1 MQDTSII
8 NANMAANQRKRHTL
22 DAKGKILG
30 RLATQAAGL
39 LRGKHKAIYTP
50 NVDCGDFVIVTNA
63 AEVAL
68 SGNKLE
74 TKAYFSHSGYA
85 RGAKMTPLK
94 RMMEKDPRKV
104 VYLAVKRM
112 LPKNRLSDR
121 QLTRLRIF
129 KGAVNAA
136 SKTSVN

>member
-8 NANMAANQRKRHTL
+8 KPNTAASLRKRHTL

-39 LRGKHKAIYTP
+39 LRGKHKPIFAPSI
-50 NVDCGDFVIVTNA
+50 DCGDFVIVTNA

-68 SGNKLE
+68 SGNKME

-129 KGAVNAA
+129 KGAENAA
-136 SKTSVN
+136 SKQSVN

>member
-1 MQDTSII
+1 MISTNTAS
-8 NANMAANQRKRHTL
+8 NLRKRHTL

-39 LRGKHKAIYTP
+39 LRGKHKTIFAPSI
-50 NVDCGDFVIVTNA
+50 DCGDFVIVTNA
-63 AEVAL
+63 SEVAL
-68 SGNKLE
+68 SGNKME

-121 QLTRLRIF
+121 QITRLRIF
-129 KGAVNAA
+129 KGAVNALKQSA
-136 SKTSVN
+136 N

>member
-8 NANMAANQRKRHTL
+8 NANTAANLRKRHTL

-104 VYLAVKRM
+104 IYLAVKRM

-129 KGAVNAA
+129 KGATNVA
-136 SKTSVN
+136 SKASNN

>member
-1 MQDTSII
+1 MIST
-8 NANMAANQRKRHTL
+8 NAASNLRKRHTL

-39 LRGKHKAIYTP
+39 LRGKHKTIFAPSI
-50 NVDCGDFVIVTNA
+50 DCGDFVIVTNA

-68 SGNKLE
+68 SGNKME

-121 QLTRLRIF
+121 QITRLRIF
-129 KGAVNAA
+129 KGAVNALKQSA
-136 SKTSVN
+136 N

>member
-1 MQDTSII
+1 MQNTSMIST
-8 NANMAANQRKRHTL
+8 NTASNLRKRHTL

-39 LRGKHKAIYTP
+39 LRGKHKTIFAPSI
-50 NVDCGDFVIVTNA
+50 DCGDFVIVTNA
-63 AEVAL
+63 SEVAL
-68 SGNKLE
+68 SGNKME

-121 QLTRLRIF
+121 QITRLRIF
-129 KGAVNAA
+129 KGAVNALKQSA
-136 SKTSVN
+136 N

>member
-8 NANMAANQRKRHTL
+8 NANMAANLRKRHTL

-30 RLATQAAGL
+30 RLATHAAGL

-50 NVDCGDFVIVTNA
+50 NVDCGDFVFVTNA

-129 KGAVNAA
+129 KGAANAA
-136 SKTSVN
+136 SKASVN